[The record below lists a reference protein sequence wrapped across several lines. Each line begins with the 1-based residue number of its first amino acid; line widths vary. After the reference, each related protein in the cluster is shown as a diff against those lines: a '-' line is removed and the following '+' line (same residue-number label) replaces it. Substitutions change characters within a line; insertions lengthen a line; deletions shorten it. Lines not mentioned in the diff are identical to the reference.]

1 MTHRQRKALSEAPG
15 GCEDACGMAA
25 GGNLAFGQQDARKL
39 PEVEHPVLDDASLS
53 SVRVG
58 KP

>member
-1 MTHRQRKALSEAPG
+1 MRAAWLLEA
-15 GCEDACGMAA
+15 A
-25 GGNLAFGQQDARKL
+25 NLAFGQQDARKL